1 MTALHPCDRSN
12 NWDYHIAIPI
22 QQTPSMWQ
30 FFGLNNAFGT
40 QKPPIIPCLELWL
53 HVSPILIFVSNKISV
68 RDLYFYD
75 SGCISI
81 VAPYVGVFGAIS
93 VEFYCNIH
101 VDTAINTDAFPKAW
115 ICHALFV
122 VSASVQPF
130 GTLAAQL
137 IVE

>member
-1 MTALHPCDRSN
+1 MTALHPCNWSH

-22 QQTPSMWQ
+22 QQTPSVWQ
-30 FFGLNNAFGT
+30 FIGLDNAFGA
-40 QKPPIIPCLELWL
+40 QKPTIIPCLKLWL
-53 HVSPILIFVSNKISV
+53 YIPPILFLV
-68 RDLYFYD
+68 RNEVGVRYLCFYD

-81 VAPYVGVFGAIS
+81 IAPYVGVFGATS

-101 VDTAINTDAFPKAW
+101 VSTATDAEALPKAR
-115 ICHALFV
+115 ICLAFFV
-122 VSASVQPF
+122 VSAFVQPF